1 MKILYIRLR
10 TQILDKKM
18 DWRKSSGFFCGFLL
32 IQSIFLVPQFI
43 LRLHFHHVF
52 LCIPK
57 YMETIE
63 LNTECI
69 ASPKN
74 KTGIDKGNQT
84 NDGKKP
90 PFRRFF
96 FLFVFIWSLIKNKR
110 IECHGECVSFEN
122 SWGLDIRFCYST
134 PNRTAWNQTQIEHK
148 YTKIYMFILSMKIAC
163 TRLKCWHVYAE
174 QTRGEHEPKKKEIND
189 YY

>member
-1 MKILYIRLR
+1 MYPEIHGNHWVEHR
-10 TQILDKKM
+10 
-18 DWRKSSGFFCGFLL
+18 
-32 IQSIFLVPQFI
+32 V
-43 LRLHFHHVF
+43 H
-52 LCIPK
+52 
-57 YMETIE
+57 
-63 LNTECI
+63 CI
-69 ASPKN
+69 AEK

-134 PNRTAWNQTQIEHK
+134 SNHTAWNQTQIEHK

-174 QTRGEHEPKKKEIND
+174 QTRGEHEPKKKKSTIIIRGPAKV
-189 YY
+189 YVQTLWAMK